1 MRPFVTPSGYM
12 TDVSAFSDIVDRITI
27 MTYDINGAWNS
38 TTGPNAP
45 FNFEPGHGDADSYV
59 SAIQGWI
66 SAKADK
72 SKLVPGVAFY
82 GRSASKIL
90 LFFFFFFVQ
99 NFFNQEVTLHY

>member
-1 MRPFVTPSGYM
+1 M

-72 SKLVPGVAFY
+72 NKLVPGVAFY

-90 LFFFFFFVQ
+90 LPKKKKKKTPDHLWLLK
-99 NFFNQEVTLHY
+99 FNKLLFI